1 MKLYCTTAN
10 SIIYVFDIALNLN
23 TFCFY
28 NYLLAIT
35 PKMFSNLGPLLEC
48 KILSNTANLN
58 LLLTGCL
65 CVRAHVCAHA
75 YVCMRVCGMYMCV
88 HVCARV
94 YMCMHVHGCAC
105 VRVYMCVHVCAC
117 AWVCVCMC
125 VCAVTS
131 CVQLLRPMDSVCE
144 YKTSC

>member
-1 MKLYCTTAN
+1 MYLILI
-10 SIIYVFDIALNLN
+10 SIIALNLN

-75 YVCMRVCGMYMCV
+75 YVCMHVCGVYMCV
-88 HVCARV
+88 
-94 YMCMHVHGCAC
+94 HVHGCAC
-105 VRVYMCVHVCAC
+105 VRVCVCTCVYTCVHVHGCAC
-117 AWVCVCMC
+117 ACVCVQSQAVSNSCDPWTLC
-125 VCAVTS
+125 VSIKHPAKK
-131 CVQLLRPMDSVCE
+131 DH
-144 YKTSC
+144 

>member
-1 MKLYCTTAN
+1 MYLILI
-10 SIIYVFDIALNLN
+10 SIIALNLN

-75 YVCMRVCGMYMCV
+75 YVCMHVCGVYMCV
-88 HVCARV
+88 HV
-94 YMCMHVHGCAC
+94 C
-105 VRVYMCVHVCAC
+105 VRVYMCVHVHGCSCVRVCVCTCVYTCVHVHGCAC
-117 AWVCVCMC
+117 ACVCVQSQAVSNSCDPWTLC
-125 VCAVTS
+125 VSIKHPAKK
-131 CVQLLRPMDSVCE
+131 DH
-144 YKTSC
+144 

>member
-1 MKLYCTTAN
+1 
-10 SIIYVFDIALNLN
+10 
-23 TFCFY
+23 
-28 NYLLAIT
+28 
-35 PKMFSNLGPLLEC
+35 MFSNLGPLLEC

-75 YVCMRVCGMYMCV
+75 YVCMRVGGMYMCV
-88 HVCARV
+88 HVFARV
-94 YMCMHVHGCAC
+94 YMSMHVHVCAC
-105 VRVYMCVHVCAC
+105 VRVYMCVHVCAS
-117 AWVCVCMC
+117 AWLCVCMC